1 MNSYQLD
8 PDILRRHRR
17 SNLAQ
22 IIALLAA
29 LGGLLSLAGWIV
41 AGSAGLIGML
51 IGGVAVVTMTPKIGP
66 AVMLRMYG
74 ARELRPAEVPRL
86 QDIVGELS
94 ARARL
99 TRRPRVFYLP
109 SRVLNAFSGWRP

>member
-1 MNSYQLD
+1 MNSYQIN

-17 SNLAQ
+17 SNLVQ
-22 IIALLAA
+22 TIALLAA

-41 AGSAGLIGML
+41 AGSAGL

-86 QDIVGELS
+86 QDIVGDEQ
-94 ARARL
+94 AA
-99 TRRPRVFYLP
+99 V
-109 SRVLNAFSGWRP
+109 GGDG